1 MVPLGYQRGRLAG
14 SRVTYVVA
22 GGGLTHGQNQPAE
35 DRTSATS
42 ANAERQ
48 GHQPWAEAVVN
59 APPAPTI
66 SLQNTEHEEVEG
78 RSGYSGGRR

>member
-22 GGGLTHGQNQPAE
+22 GGGLNHGQTQPVAH
-35 DRTSATS
+35 RTSAAS
-42 ANAERQ
+42 ANAGRQ
-48 GHQPWAEAVVN
+48 GHQPGAVAVLN

-66 SLQNTEHEEVEG
+66 SLQKIEHEGEG
-78 RSGYSGGRR
+78 GSGYSGGRG